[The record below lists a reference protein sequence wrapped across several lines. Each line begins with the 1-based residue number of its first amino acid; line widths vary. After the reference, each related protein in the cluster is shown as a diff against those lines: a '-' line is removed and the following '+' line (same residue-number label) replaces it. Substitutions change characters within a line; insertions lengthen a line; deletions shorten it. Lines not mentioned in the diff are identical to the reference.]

1 MQAAVLTSRT
11 PVVDQDDRHG
21 RDALAEMLRRTR
33 AAWLAPNAMSVEGRA
48 PAVKPPSDDGE
59 ELPWL
64 FRSEAFA
71 EDLQ

>member
-1 MQAAVLTSRT
+1 MQADAIAPSTQ
-11 PVVDQDDRHG
+11 VVDRDSGHG
-21 RDALAEMLRRTR
+21 RDALAEMLRRTW
-33 AAWLAPNAMSVEGRA
+33 AAWLAPNATPVEGRA
-48 PAVKPPSDDGE
+48 PAVKPLSANVE